1 MGRGQLITKN
11 TKTHAARRLVLDE
24 FGATALKLHL
34 RFIEDRAADLGISIT
49 PETPIFT
56 YDLERPI
63 LPDTVTHYVKRI
75 GEKVG
80 VDTHLHALRH
90 FAATELIGAGHDVRT
105 LAGRLGHM
113 DASVT
118 LRVYSDMPPSV
129 IGTPPAS

>member
-1 MGRGQLITKN
+1 M
-11 TKTHAARRLVLDE
+11 
-24 FGATALKLHL
+24 
-34 RFIEDRAADLGISIT
+34 
-49 PETPIFT
+49 
-56 YDLERPI
+56 
-63 LPDTVTHYVKRI
+63 THYVKRI

-80 VDTHLHALRH
+80 VDTHLHALQH